1 MIYLP
6 KTFERYLSALRLYVQ
21 MSVLKDSGV
30 KQLSQLKLINLAEA
44 FYYKKEKTPTDI
56 IKLSNSLLGAA
67 VIMLMQRGIRLF
79 TSFSGDGVQ
88 LISKRLYTAF
98 LSELIYLSHDG
109 SEIKVSTEYGN
120 VIIKATGVGTSDI
133 LLRLI
138 NALEGFFLF
147 ERVSGKWLIAIPTEP
162 PELTA
167 DAVENEWC
175 YILDRFSPIN
185 IWLLN
190 TKKDNNS

>member
-1 MIYLP
+1 M
-6 KTFERYLSALRLYVQ
+6 
-21 MSVLKDSGV
+21 
-30 KQLSQLKLINLAEA
+30 
-44 FYYKKEKTPTDI
+44 
-56 IKLSNSLLGAA
+56 
-67 VIMLMQRGIRLF
+67 
-79 TSFSGDGVQ
+79 
-88 LISKRLYTAF
+88 
-98 LSELIYLSHDG
+98 SELIYLSHDG

-162 PELTA
+162 TELKA

>member
-147 ERVSGKWLIAIPTEP
+147 ERVSDKWLIAIPTEP
-162 PELTA
+162 TELKA

>member
-44 FYYKKEKTPTDI
+44 FYYKNEKTPTDI

-162 PELTA
+162 TELKA

>member
-109 SEIKVSTEYGN
+109 SEITVSTEYGN

-162 PELTA
+162 TELKA

>member
-44 FYYKKEKTPTDI
+44 FYHKKEKTPTDI

-162 PELTA
+162 TELKA

>member
-147 ERVSGKWLIAIPTEP
+147 ERVSGKWLIAIPSEPTE
-162 PELTA
+162 LKA

>member
-21 MSVLKDSGV
+21 MSVLKDSRV

-162 PELTA
+162 TELKA

>member
-21 MSVLKDSGV
+21 MSVMKDSGV

-162 PELTA
+162 TELKA

>member
-21 MSVLKDSGV
+21 MSLLKDSGV

-162 PELTA
+162 TELKA

>member
-120 VIIKATGVGTSDI
+120 VIIKATGFGTSDI

-162 PELTA
+162 TELKA

>member
-21 MSVLKDSGV
+21 MSVLKDSEV

-56 IKLSNSLLGAA
+56 IRLSNSLLGAA

-162 PELTA
+162 TELKA